1 MTRGSQSSA
10 KVDPFLLEVLSKS
23 FDAIAD
29 NMALNLMRTSY
40 SGIVRDAMD
49 FSTGVCDR
57 QGRTL
62 AQGVTV
68 PMHLGSFYDAMRCMI
83 QQYEG
88 QIDPGDVFISNDP
101 YVAAGV
107 HLPDI
112 YIIRPIFA
120 GDVLVGWGTTIAH
133 HSDVGGIVAGSNSLG
148 AAEIFQEGL
157 RIPVI
162 KFVERG
168 RPNQAVW
175 DLIATNVRTP
185 DLVLGDLQA
194 QMAAATTAEREMQQ
208 LVSRYGREVVLE
220 YVEHLHDYAERLAR
234 AQISEIPDGTYR
246 FTHHIDGLGENP
258 QVIPLTVAVTVEG
271 EQVTV
276 DWTGSSSQV
285 DGGINSPMPFTRSC
299 AYTAIRSIMDQEVPN
314 CHGYTRAITVTA
326 PRGSIANP
334 ELPGACGARGVTG
347 YRMIDCLF
355 GALAQAVPHKVC
367 ADGSGGST
375 LPTISGWRDGRPIVF
390 CEVVMGSW
398 GATATHDGQEGIS
411 HLGANITNVPI
422 EMAESTQ
429 PLRFEQYGLVSDTG
443 GAGKFRGGLSV
454 VREYRLLAERATLN
468 VRSDKRRHRSYGLF
482 GGGQGASSWNT
493 INPDRENRT
502 LPVLLMQ
509 PVELKRGD
517 VFRHVT
523 AGGGGYGDP
532 LERDPQHVL
541 RDVIEEKVTISH
553 AEQSYAVVIRPGNPP
568 TIDEEATIEC
578 RNPARSTR

>member
-1 MTRGSQSSA
+1 M
-10 KVDPFLLEVLSKS
+10 
-23 FDAIAD
+23 
-29 NMALNLMRTSY
+29 
-40 SGIVRDAMD
+40 
-49 FSTGVCDR
+49 
-57 QGRTL
+57 
-62 AQGVTV
+62 
-68 PMHLGSFYDAMRCMI
+68 
-83 QQYEG
+83 
-88 QIDPGDVFISNDP
+88 
-101 YVAAGV
+101 
-107 HLPDI
+107 
-112 YIIRPIFA
+112 
-120 GDVLVGWGTTIAH
+120 
-133 HSDVGGIVAGSNSLG
+133 
-148 AAEIFQEGL
+148 
-157 RIPVI
+157 
-162 KFVERG
+162 
-168 RPNQAVW
+168 
-175 DLIATNVRTP
+175 
-185 DLVLGDLQA
+185 
-194 QMAAATTAEREMQQ
+194 
-208 LVSRYGREVVLE
+208 
-220 YVEHLHDYAERLAR
+220 
-234 AQISEIPDGTYR
+234 
-246 FTHHIDGLGENP
+246 
-258 QVIPLTVAVTVEG
+258 IPLTVAVTVDG

-276 DWTGSSSQV
+276 DWTGSSPQV

-398 GATATHDGQEGIS
+398 GATATHDGQDGIS
-411 HLGANITNVPI
+411 HLGANITNVPV

-429 PLRFEQYGLVSDTG
+429 PLRFEQYGLVPDTG

-454 VREYRLLAERATLN
+454 VREYRLLAEEATLN

-541 RDVIEEKVTISH
+541 RDVIEEKSDDFTRRAKLRRRH
-553 AEQSYAVVIRPGNPP
+553 
-568 TIDEEATIEC
+568 
-578 RNPARSTR
+578 PARRPTHDRRGSNQRVSKPGQERDGESFRDPRIGPHGRDRWRDCGGLLREVLAAGRTAGDHHRFERAGRRVQQR